1 MVKRSEY
8 DQWVQDW
15 IASEKAR
22 GRKCFDV
29 KKVGNS
35 YYVYYQTTRYNSESK
50 KREKVSA
57 YIGKL
62 IEGRGLLESIPDLKE
77 DESVSSLR
85 YGLGIDTGGTYTDAV
100 IVDLDD
106 YSVIAKK
113 KSPTT
118 HHDLSIGL
126 YQSVDAVLLSSGID
140 PAEITMVG
148 ISTTLATNSVLEGK
162 GGDVGLIFIGWD
174 PMIPGTYGEK
184 KQVYVRG
191 GYDVRGR
198 ALESMSLEEVTAAIK
213 EVSEGVDAIAI
224 SGLFATVNSSQERK
238 VKELA
243 MKLTDLPTVAGHE
256 LSASL
261 GIELRAETAVL
272 NGKLIPVVSK
282 FFHDV
287 EQTFQKK
294 GIRAP
299 IMVYKG
305 DGSVMTID
313 KAKMYPVE
321 TILSGPA
328 ASSMGGKIL
337 SGKDE
342 CVIVD
347 IGGTSTDIAVVEE
360 GFPQVRYDGAEIAD
374 WRTRV
379 KAVDMYT
386 VALGGDSRIAM
397 DKNRFQF
404 GPERVVPLSTF
415 CEEHPGIIE
424 RILHNNILDYYIVN
438 DHRHGVPLTARES
451 KVLNALIG
459 RGPMSSMDAM
469 NAVEGL
475 WTIKEELRTLS
486 QKGCLLRTS
495 LTPTDVMVF
504 LGHFQSGN
512 PEGARAGIHGVAE
525 RLGMTEKQAATLIM
539 EELRIKVAEAIL
551 TKMLNDSM
559 EDWHCRQTGMFL
571 RRMASLDRKSNFNI
585 KPQLSVPIVGI
596 GAPARFLLAD
606 VGERL
611 GTEVILNDDSDVGN
625 AIGAVSS
632 RIVESLSATITPTS
646 DFRYKVDIPYLGP
659 TYHTRIESAVSAA
672 KRSLEGF
679 LENEVK
685 KYGGRNIVTS
695 SKVKTYTATEGGVGD
710 WEEESLAR
718 TVNFIEVHSRAV
730 GDPPEAS

>member
-1 MVKRSEY
+1 MKRSEY

-15 IASEKAR
+15 IAAEKAK

-29 KKVGNS
+29 KKVVNS
-35 YYVYYQTTRYNSESK
+35 YYVYYQTTRYNAETK

-62 IEGRGLLESIPDLKE
+62 VEGKGLVEPMSRLEEKDI
-77 DESVSSLR
+77 VSSAR

-106 YSVIAKK
+106 YSVMAKK

-118 HHDLSIGL
+118 HDDLSIGL
-126 YQSVDAVLLSSGID
+126 YKSVDAVLAATDID
-140 PAEITMVG
+140 PSEITMVG
-148 ISTTLATNSVLEGK
+148 ISTTLATNSVLEGR
-162 GGDVGLIFIGWD
+162 GGEVGLIFIGWD

-184 KQVYVRG
+184 KQAYVRG

-198 ALESMSLEEVTAAIK
+198 ALDSLNLEEITAAI
-213 EVSEGVDAIAI
+213 EDVSQGVDAIAI
-224 SGLFATVNSSQERK
+224 SGLFATVNASQERK

-287 EQTFQKK
+287 EQTFKMK
-294 GIRAP
+294 GINAP

-305 DGSVMTID
+305 DGSVMTLE

-328 ASSMGGKIL
+328 ASSMGGKLL
-337 SGKDE
+337 SGKDD
-342 CVIVD
+342 CIIVD

-360 GFPQVRYDGAEIAD
+360 GFPQVKYEGAEIGD

-386 VALGGDSRIAM
+386 VALGGDSRITM
-397 DKNRFQF
+397 DKNRFRF
-404 GPERVVPLSTF
+404 GPERVIPLSTF
-415 CEEHPGIIE
+415 SKQHPEIVP
-424 RILHNNILDYYIVN
+424 RIMHNNILDYYHVN
-438 DHRHGVPLTARES
+438 DNRKELPLTEREA
-451 KVLNALIG
+451 KVLKAMVG
-459 RGPMSSMDAM
+459 KGPLSSMDAM
-469 NAVEGL
+469 NAVDGL
-475 WTIKEELRTLS
+475 WAIKEELRSLT
-486 QKGCLLRTS
+486 QKGFIS
-495 LTPTDVMVF
+495 QISFTPTDVMVF
-504 LGHFQSGN
+504 LGMFQSGN
-512 PEGARAGIHGVAE
+512 PEGARAGVHAVAE
-525 RLGMTEKQAATLIM
+525 RLGMTELQAATLIM
-539 EELRIKVAEAIL
+539 DELRIKVAEAVL

-559 EDWHCRQTGMFL
+559 DGWQCRETSMFL
-571 RRMASLDRKSNFNI
+571 RRMASLDKRGPFKI
-585 KPQLSVPIVGI
+585 KANMDIPIVGI
-596 GAPARFLLAD
+596 GAPSRFLMCD
-606 VGERL
+606 IGERL
-611 GTEVILNDDSDVGN
+611 GTEVLLPEDNDVGN

-659 TYHTRIESAVSAA
+659 TYHSRIESAVSAA
-672 KRSLEGF
+672 KSSLEGF
-679 LENEVK
+679 LEKEVK

-710 WEEESLAR
+710 WQEEALAR
-718 TVNFIEVHSRAV
+718 TVNFIEVQSRAV
-730 GDPPEAS
+730 GDPPEVL